1 MTAYDAAR
9 TGWWPY
15 SRRRPVDDAYT
26 LWFNAH
32 SRCTQ
37 ALRAW
42 NTAAPEARTA
52 AYRVY
57 VAELELEELAAG
69 ELEQLHLRAA
79 ASGGCPR

>member
-1 MTAYDAAR
+1 MTM
-9 TGWWPY
+9 WVH

-42 NTAAPEARTA
+42 NLAAPARRAA
-52 AYRVY
+52 AYRDY
-57 VAELELEELAAG
+57 LAELELEEVAAF
-69 ELEQLHLRAA
+69 ELERLHLQAVA
-79 ASGGCPR
+79 

>member
-1 MTAYDAAR
+1 MT
-9 TGWWPY
+9 WWLR

-42 NTAAPEARTA
+42 RIAAPARRAA
-52 AYRVY
+52 AYRAY
-57 VAELELEELAAG
+57 LAELELEELAAG
-69 ELEQLHLRAA
+69 ELEQLNLQAA
-79 ASGGCPR
+79 A